1 MFSGDFAKAGISYRI
16 FIRLSFYGVVKYF
29 LCIFNTLKRHC
40 DDMRRQGKEGEI
52 LMFAQLVSTVDSFL
66 WGWPLIILL
75 FGTHIFMTIR
85 TGFIQ
90 KDIFKA
96 IKMSVTADE
105 DSEGD
110 VSQFGAL
117 TTALSSTIG
126 TGNIIGVGT
135 AIAMG
140 GPGSVFW
147 MWMTGI
153 FGIATKYAETLIGVK
168 YRVKS
173 ENGTMIGGA
182 MYALDRGLNAK
193 WAGIL
198 FSSLAALCAFGIGCT
213 VQANAVV
220 ANITTNFSINPVVVA
235 VILSIVVALVIIGG
249 IQSITKV
256 SEKLVPFMA
265 AFYVLGCLIILI
277 MNFDVLG
284 QAISVI
290 VSSAFTTK
298 AVGGGFVGSTIAT
311 ACRYGFA
318 RGLFSNESGMG
329 SAPLVASA
337 AQTRNPKKQALV
349 SMTGTFWDTVVIC
362 LMTGL
367 VLVSSIIKHPSI
379 DGLSGNG
386 SELTSLAFGM
396 IPFIGVPILVVG
408 LITFAFSTI
417 LGWYYYGERCAV
429 YLFGEKVIML
439 YKILWVIGIF
449 VGSLVELNLIWDLAD
464 LLNGL
469 MAIPNII
476 AVLLLSNV
484 IAAETRKY
492 SGSHINDKDETEI
505 PVLKNANKGVL

>member
-1 MFSGDFAKAGISYRI
+1 MGMALDHPSVRNAYLYDDPHR
-16 FIRLSFYGVVKYF
+16 FYP
-29 LCIFNTLKRHC
+29 
-40 DDMRRQGKEGEI
+40 E
-52 LMFAQLVSTVDSFL
+52 
-66 WGWPLIILL
+66 
-75 FGTHIFMTIR
+75 
-85 TGFIQ
+85 
-90 KDIFKA
+90 
-96 IKMSVTADE
+96 
-105 DSEGD
+105 
-110 VSQFGAL
+110 SQFGAL

-182 MYALDRGLNAK
+182 MYALERGLGAK

-220 ANITTNFSINPVVVA
+220 ANITTNFKISPVIVA
-235 VILSIVVALVIIGG
+235 VVLSVIVALVIIGG

-256 SEKLVPFMA
+256 SERLVPFMA

-277 MNFDVLG
+277 MNADVLG
-284 QAISVI
+284 QAVGVI
-290 VSSAFTTK
+290 VSSAFTAK

-337 AQTRNPKKQALV
+337 AQTRNPKRQAMV

-396 IPFIGVPILVVG
+396 IPYIGVPILVVG

-417 LGWYYYGERCAV
+417 LGW
-429 YLFGEKVIML
+429 
-439 YKILWVIGIF
+439 
-449 VGSLVELNLIWDLAD
+449 GSLVELNLVWDMAD

-469 MAIPNII
+469 MAIPNIF

-484 IAAETRKY
+484 IAAETKKY
-492 SGSHINDKDETEI
+492 SGEHINDKDESEI

>member
-1 MFSGDFAKAGISYRI
+1 MSFSDLISTI
-16 FIRLSFYGVVKYF
+16 DNFI
-29 LCIFNTLKRHC
+29 
-40 DDMRRQGKEGEI
+40 
-52 LMFAQLVSTVDSFL
+52 
-66 WGWPLIILL
+66 WGWPLIVLL
-75 FGTHIFMTIR
+75 FGTHIFMTFR

-90 KDIFKA
+90 KETLKA
-96 IKMSVTADE
+96 IKLSLAKDQGA
-105 DSEGD
+105 EGD

-140 GPGSVFW
+140 GPGAVLW
-147 MWMTGI
+147 MWLTGI
-153 FGIATKYAETLIGVK
+153 FGIATKYAETLIAVK

-173 ENGTMIGGA
+173 ENGSMIGGA
-182 MYALDRGLNAK
+182 MYALDRGLHAK

-198 FSSLAALCAFGIGCT
+198 FALLASVCAFGIGSM

-220 ANITTNFSINPVVVA
+220 SNLTTNIKLPTSSFMFFGHEITVTQLA
-235 VILSIVVALVIIGG
+235 IGLILSFIVGLVIIGG
-249 IQSITKV
+249 IKSITNV

-265 AFYVLGCLIILI
+265 IFYFVGCLIILI
-277 MNFDVLG
+277 MNRDVLPE
-284 QAISVI
+284 AVKTI
-290 VSSAFTTK
+290 VTAAFSER
-298 AVGGGFVGSTIAT
+298 AVSGGFIGSTVAL

-337 AQTRNPKKQALV
+337 AKTKNPKRQALV

-367 VLVSSIIKHPSI
+367 VLVSCIIKYPSI

-386 SELTSLAFGM
+386 GELTSMAFSM
-396 IPFIGVPILVVG
+396 IPVIGLPILVLG

-417 LGWYYYGERCAV
+417 LGWYYYGERAAV
-429 YLFGEKVIML
+429 YLFGEKVIGI
-439 YKILWVIGIF
+439 YKVLWVATVF
-449 VGSLVELNLIWDLAD
+449 LGSVVELNLVWNIAD

-469 MAIPNII
+469 MAVPNIF

-484 IAAETRKY
+484 IAKETKKY
-492 SGSHINDKDETEI
+492 AGDHIDDVDNTEL
-505 PVLKNANKGVL
+505 PVLANSKKGVLG

>member
-1 MFSGDFAKAGISYRI
+1 MAAFISK
-16 FIRLSFYGVVKYF
+16 L
-29 LCIFNTLKRHC
+29 
-40 DDMRRQGKEGEI
+40 
-52 LMFAQLVSTVDSFL
+52 DSFL

-96 IKMSVTADE
+96 IKLSVTRDPDA
-105 DSEGD
+105 EGD

-140 GPGSVFW
+140 GPGSVLW
-147 MWMTGI
+147 MWLTGI
-153 FGIATKYAETLIGVK
+153 FGIATKYAETLIAIK

-182 MYALDRGLNAK
+182 MYALDRGLKAR

-198 FSSLAALCAFGIGCT
+198 FAILAAVCAFGIGCT

-220 ANITTNFSINPVVVA
+220 SNITTNFHVPAIAVA
-235 VILSIVVALVIIGG
+235 VVLAVLVGLVIIGG

-256 SEKLVPFMA
+256 SERLVPFMA
-265 AFYVLGCLIILI
+265 LFYVVGCIIILV
-277 MNFDVLG
+277 MNHDVLG
-284 QAISVI
+284 QAIAAI
-290 VSSAFTTK
+290 VSAAFQPK
-298 AVGGGFVGSTIAT
+298 AIGGGFVGSTIVA

-337 AQTRNPKKQALV
+337 AQTRNPKRQALV

-367 VLVSSIIKHPSI
+367 VLTSCIIKYPAI

-386 SELTSLAFGM
+386 SELTSKAFSM
-396 IPFIGVPILVVG
+396 IPGIGLPILVVG

-429 YLFGEKVIML
+429 YLLGEKVIL
-439 YKILWVIGIF
+439 AYKILWVAGVFI
-449 VGSLVELNLIWDLAD
+449 GSLMELNFVWDLAD

-469 MAIPNII
+469 MAIPNIF
-476 AVLLLSNV
+476 AVLLLSGV
-484 IAAETRKY
+484 IVVETKKY
-492 SGSHINDKDETEI
+492 AGEHIDDKDDTEI
-505 PVLKNANKGVL
+505 PVLKNANKGILG

>member
-1 MFSGDFAKAGISYRI
+1 MVPTEYAPALARK
-16 FIRLSFYGVVKYF
+16 
-29 LCIFNTLKRHC
+29 
-40 DDMRRQGKEGEI
+40 GKT
-52 LMFAQLVSTVDSFL
+52 MFAQLVSTIDSFL

-105 DSEGD
+105 GSEGD

-182 MYALDRGLNAK
+182 MYALERGLNAK

-220 ANITTNFSINPVVVA
+220 ANITTNFKISPVVVA
-235 VILSIVVALVIIGG
+235 VILSIIVALVIIGG

-256 SEKLVPFMA
+256 SERLVPFMA
-265 AFYVLGCLIILI
+265 AFYVLGCLIILV
-277 MNFDVLG
+277 MNADVLG
-284 QAISVI
+284 QAIGVI
-290 VSSAFTTK
+290 VSSAFTAK
-298 AVGGGFVGSTIAT
+298 AVGGGFVGSTIAS

-337 AQTRNPKKQALV
+337 AQTRNPKRQAMV

-396 IPFIGVPILVVG
+396 IPYIGVPILVVG

-449 VGSLVELNLIWDLAD
+449 VGSLVELNLVWDMAD

-469 MAIPNII
+469 MAIPNIF

-484 IAAETRKY
+484 IAAETKKY
-492 SGSHINDKDETEI
+492 SGEHINDKDDSEI

>member
-1 MFSGDFAKAGISYRI
+1 MTFAELIEKIDG
-16 FIRLSFYGVVKYF
+16 FI
-29 LCIFNTLKRHC
+29 
-40 DDMRRQGKEGEI
+40 
-52 LMFAQLVSTVDSFL
+52 

-75 FGTHIFMTIR
+75 FGTHIYMTFR

-96 IKMSVTADE
+96 IKLSLTKDPDA
-105 DSEGD
+105 EGD

-126 TGNIIGVGT
+126 TGNIVGVGT

-140 GPGSVFW
+140 GPGAVLW
-147 MWMTGI
+147 MWLTGI
-153 FGIATKYAETLIGVK
+153 FGIATKYAETLIAVK

-173 ENGTMIGGA
+173 ENGSMIGGA
-182 MYALDRGLNAK
+182 MYALDRGLHAK
-193 WAGIL
+193 WAGVI
-198 FSSLAALCAFGIGCT
+198 FAMLASICAFGIGSM

-220 ANITTNFSINPVVVA
+220 TNLSGSLPFTTMSFTFIGHEITVLQLTVGL
-235 VILSIVVALVIIGG
+235 ILSFIVGLVIIGG
-249 IQSITKV
+249 IKSITSV

-265 AFYVLGCLIILI
+265 VFYFTGCLIILI
-277 MNFDVLG
+277 MNAKVLP
-284 QAISVI
+284 QAVMTI
-290 VSSAFTTK
+290 VSAAFTPR
-298 AVGGGFVGSTIAT
+298 AMGGGFIGSTVAL

-337 AQTRNPKKQALV
+337 AQTKNPKRQALV

-367 VLVSSIIKHPSI
+367 VLVSCIIKYPDI

-386 SELTSLAFGM
+386 GELTSKAFSM
-396 IPFIGVPILVVG
+396 IPVIGLPVLVLG

-429 YLFGEKVIML
+429 YLFGEKVIGI
-439 YKILWVIGIF
+439 YKMLWVSTVF
-449 VGSLVELNLIWDLAD
+449 LGSVVELNLVWNIAD

-469 MAIPNII
+469 MAVPNIF
-476 AVLLLSNV
+476 AVLLLSKV
-484 IAAETRKY
+484 IADETKKY
-492 SGSHINDKDETEI
+492 AGSHIDDKDETEL
-505 PVLKNANKGVL
+505 PVLTNSKKGVLG

>member
-1 MFSGDFAKAGISYRI
+1 
-16 FIRLSFYGVVKYF
+16 
-29 LCIFNTLKRHC
+29 
-40 DDMRRQGKEGEI
+40 
-52 LMFAQLVSTVDSFL
+52 MFAQLVSTIDSFL

-96 IKMSVTADE
+96 IKMSVTRDE

-213 VQANAVV
+213 VQGK
-220 ANITTNFSINPVVVA
+220 NIP
-235 VILSIVVALVIIGG
+235 LS
-249 IQSITKV
+249 
-256 SEKLVPFMA
+256 
-265 AFYVLGCLIILI
+265 
-277 MNFDVLG
+277 
-284 QAISVI
+284 
-290 VSSAFTTK
+290 
-298 AVGGGFVGSTIAT
+298 
-311 ACRYGFA
+311 
-318 RGLFSNESGMG
+318 
-329 SAPLVASA
+329 
-337 AQTRNPKKQALV
+337 
-349 SMTGTFWDTVVIC
+349 
-362 LMTGL
+362 
-367 VLVSSIIKHPSI
+367 
-379 DGLSGNG
+379 
-386 SELTSLAFGM
+386 
-396 IPFIGVPILVVG
+396 
-408 LITFAFSTI
+408 
-417 LGWYYYGERCAV
+417 
-429 YLFGEKVIML
+429 
-439 YKILWVIGIF
+439 
-449 VGSLVELNLIWDLAD
+449 
-464 LLNGL
+464 
-469 MAIPNII
+469 
-476 AVLLLSNV
+476 
-484 IAAETRKY
+484 
-492 SGSHINDKDETEI
+492 
-505 PVLKNANKGVL
+505 